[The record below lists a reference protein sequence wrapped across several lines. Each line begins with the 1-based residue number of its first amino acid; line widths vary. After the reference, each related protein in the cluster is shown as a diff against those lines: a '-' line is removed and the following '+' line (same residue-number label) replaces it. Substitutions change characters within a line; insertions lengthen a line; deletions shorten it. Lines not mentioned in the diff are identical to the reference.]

1 MSQEVLGMTVTDV
14 YVFSQ
19 FFCYVLILSS
29 DCCPA
34 LTSIKLPWMTL
45 KIFLTLC
52 RLEGKQ
58 GQCVAGFLL
67 AVPER
72 EQESWGKAGGGS

>member
-1 MSQEVLGMTVTDV
+1 
-14 YVFSQ
+14 
-19 FFCYVLILSS
+19 
-29 DCCPA
+29 
-34 LTSIKLPWMTL
+34 MTL

-58 GQCVAGFLL
+58 GQRVAGFLL